1 MNSNWEILT
10 KILLLLK
17 FNIFGLHRKIRYSEV
32 GEVSGKTNTKGG
44 LPKKREGWDS
54 FLI

>member
-32 GEVSGKTNTKGG
+32 GGFQEKPIQRGDCLKSGRAGTV
-44 LPKKREGWDS
+44 
-54 FLI
+54 F